1 MISNVFEKQQ
11 EGLDSQAKI
20 NIFSEKYTYENL
32 VEKFKKPKSFKNNT
46 LISVLKKKMENSV
59 IGSHNT
65 RKSIW
70 MLASGALFSM
80 KNNKGLYEGLINYPD
95 YPKYY

>member
-1 MISNVFEKQQ
+1 MNLFA
-11 EGLDSQAKI
+11 D
-20 NIFSEKYTYENL
+20 KYTYENL
-32 VEKFKKPKSFKNNT
+32 VEKFKRPKSFKNNT
-46 LISVLKKKMENSV
+46 LTAVLRKKMEKEV

-80 KNNKGLYEGLINYPD
+80 KNNKGLYQGLIAYPD
-95 YPKYY
+95 YPQYYERPIMLDLHRTVKKS